1 LDPSQ
6 TYRASKVSTDSSAM
20 KLSTDI

>member
-1 LDPSQ
+1 LNPSQ
-6 TYRASKVSTDSSAM
+6 TYRASKVSTIPNAV